1 MKFNRQFFKEAYK
14 AGYKKAIRES
24 VEAPIEQGTDIF
36 QELREYVRQNSVKD
50 IEVYCDFYEKNGRL
64 KNTYRCDFN
73 DAGMTLF
80 NKKSNRYT
88 GKQIGMKDVSN
99 YALKNAI
106 RVNLKDGTSL
116 GIWVRGVIPAS
127 SLDFLN

>member
-24 VEAPIEQGTDIF
+24 VEAPVEQGTDIF

-73 DAGMTLF
+73 DD
-80 NKKSNRYT
+80 S
-88 GKQIGMKDVSN
+88 V
-99 YALKNAI
+99 
-106 RVNLKDGTSL
+106 
-116 GIWVRGVIPAS
+116 
-127 SLDFLN
+127 